1 MKKIVFALALSSVF
15 FSVKAQETQDASKLQ
30 ESATVSLQKGDF
42 DNAIAL
48 LNKAKDLKPNDVEIV
63 KQLAYANYLHRDYA
77 KAIEISKSL
86 IEKNAADEQC
96 FQVLGL
102 AYKGIAEY
110 DEGDKMYRKAL
121 KAFPNSGV
129 LYSEYGDLLSLKND
143 ESAAIKEWEKGIE
156 TAPSYSGNYYY
167 ASKYYQN
174 NNEPLWSLLYGE
186 TFINLESLSGRTVET
201 KGVLL
206 DDYNKLL
213 LSPNTLTEASK
224 KGNAFIQAV
233 ASTIAKY
240 TGEASGGITP
250 ASLTA
255 LRTKFI
261 SDWFDNSASKFPFH
275 LFDHQ
280 KLLIKENMFESYNQ
294 WIFGAAINTNDF
306 RDWLTGH
313 ETEIKNFQNF
323 ERNALFKVPAG
334 QYYNK

>member
-1 MKKIVFALALSSVF
+1 MKKIVFAFLSGLIIITAN
-15 FSVKAQETQDASKLQ
+15 AQETQDASKLQ
-30 ESATVSLQKGDF
+30 ESATASLQKGDF

-48 LNKAKDLKPNDVEIV
+48 LNKAKDLKPDDVEIT

-86 IEKNAADEQC
+86 IDKNTADEQC
-96 FQVLGL
+96 YQVLGL

-110 DEGDKMYRKAL
+110 EEGDKMYRKAL
-121 KAFPNSGV
+121 KTFPNSGV
-129 LYSEYGDLLSLKND
+129 LYCEYGDLLSLKKD

-186 TFINLESLSGRTVET
+186 TFINLESLSGRTVEI
-201 KGVLL
+201 KSVLL

-213 LSPNTLTEASK
+213 LSTGALATASK
-224 KGNAFIQAV
+224 KGNPFIQAV

-240 TGEASGGITP
+240 NNEVSNGITP

-261 SDWFDNSASKFPFH
+261 SDWFDNNASKFPFS
-275 LFDHQ
+275 LFNHQ
-280 KLLIKENMFESYNQ
+280 KQLIKENMFEAYNQ

-306 RDWLTGH
+306 REWLNGH
-313 ETEIKNFQNF
+313 ETEIKTFQNF
-323 ERNALFKVPAG
+323 ERNALFKVPPG